1 MITENTKTIFN
12 NASKKT
18 GAFVREAISVFPK
31 IKIVKNS
38 PNIKITKLLKNKKE
52 KY

>member
-31 IKIVKNS
+31 IKIVKNN
-38 PNIKITKLLKNKKE
+38 PDIKITKLLKNKKE